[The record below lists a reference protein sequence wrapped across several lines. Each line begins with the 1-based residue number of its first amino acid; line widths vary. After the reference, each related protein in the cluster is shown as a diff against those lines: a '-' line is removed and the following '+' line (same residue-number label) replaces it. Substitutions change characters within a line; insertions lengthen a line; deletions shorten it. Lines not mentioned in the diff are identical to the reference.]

1 MKRSPCT
8 HHFDDPLQFEQ
19 CFSWPVL
26 DMVGGETAGGA
37 WRRGQWPTKETMNLR
52 WTRNETACIV
62 GNLFR
67 DYG

>member
-1 MKRSPCT
+1 
-8 HHFDDPLQFEQ
+8 
-19 CFSWPVL
+19 
-26 DMVGGETAGGA
+26 MVGGETAGGA